1 MAKETQLDT
10 HVIVWLYYG
19 KLYLISRKAKDVIE
33 GSELFY
39 SPIVKLELQ
48 YLKEIDKISDF
59 PNAILSGLKMDMG
72 LKESDADFAKIVDA
86 AIKLTWTQDPFDR
99 LIVANASVVNSVL
112 LTKDEDILK
121 NYKRAV
127 W

>member
-1 MAKETQLDT
+1 MVKETQLDT